1 MAQSATKRAAQ
12 SNPSRY
18 RRSRKSQ
25 KKSTARIK
33 ANNEVLM
40 KAKLQTND

>member
-1 MAQSATKRAAQ
+1 MSQSAAKRAAK

-18 RRSRKSQ
+18 KRSRQSQ
-25 KKSTARIK
+25 KKFAARIK